1 MHNFIL
7 SGGMKFVH
15 YETRALK
22 GIYLC
27 AMNVVLDK
35 PSPTKPNPVYPAGGI
50 KVATTATVLLLIM

>member
-1 MHNFIL
+1 
-7 SGGMKFVH
+7 MKFVH